1 MCVCAC
7 VCVCMCA
14 CACARAC
21 VCACVYVSHLPRQT
35 YNLQAA
41 VSTSCTLQGTRTSVS
56 PPAYVGVTYLFIH
69 AYNMQAAVS
78 MRGTLQ
84 GTRTSV
90 CSRALHLG
98 DGGRG
103 RPTASI
109 KGIARTAV
117 AVVAGE
123 RCVAVCCSVLQCVA
137 VCCSVLQCVAVCCIG
152 AQWQVS
158 QELFALLLLL
168 LRLSGVLQVCCS
180 VLQCVAVCCSV
191 MQCVVWANNGNC
203 HGGCSYYCCCY
214 CGCVAS
220 VLRVCC
226 KCVASVLQRVAVCCV
241 GAQLQLSR
249 GLPALLLLLLRV
261 SGMLQVLCS
270 ALQCVVVCCSVL

>member
-1 MCVCAC
+1 M
-7 VCVCMCA
+7 
-14 CACARAC
+14 
-21 VCACVYVSHLPRQT
+21 YVSHLPRQT

-137 VCCSVLQCVAVCCIG
+137 VCCSVLQCVAVCCS
-152 AQWQVS
+152 V
-158 QELFALLLLL
+158 
-168 LRLSGVLQVCCS
+168 LRRRTMASVAGIVRTPAAVIAAERCVASVLQCAPVCCS
-180 VLQCVAVCCSV
+180 VLQCVAVCCV
-191 MQCVVWANNGNC
+191 GE
-203 HGGCSYYCCCY
+203 
-214 CGCVAS
+214 
-220 VLRVCC
+220 
-226 KCVASVLQRVAVCCV
+226 QR
-241 GAQLQLSR
+241 
-249 GLPALLLLLLRV
+249 
-261 SGMLQVLCS
+261 
-270 ALQCVVVCCSVL
+270 